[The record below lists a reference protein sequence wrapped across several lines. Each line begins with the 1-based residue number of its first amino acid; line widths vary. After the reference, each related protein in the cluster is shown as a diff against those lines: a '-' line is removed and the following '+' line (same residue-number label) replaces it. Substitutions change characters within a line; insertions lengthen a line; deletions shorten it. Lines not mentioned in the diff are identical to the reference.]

1 MDKLLTMKKDMKP
14 EYNGVMVPLL
24 LYLFLLKLG
33 LFLEKT
39 LNIYKLL
46 IKLLNSLSKMESL
59 LKEWVFVMEPLVIFI

>member
-1 MDKLLTMKKDMKP
+1 
-14 EYNGVMVPLL
+14 
-24 LYLFLLKLG
+24 

-59 LKEWVFVMEPLVIFI
+59 LKEWVFVMEPLVIFT